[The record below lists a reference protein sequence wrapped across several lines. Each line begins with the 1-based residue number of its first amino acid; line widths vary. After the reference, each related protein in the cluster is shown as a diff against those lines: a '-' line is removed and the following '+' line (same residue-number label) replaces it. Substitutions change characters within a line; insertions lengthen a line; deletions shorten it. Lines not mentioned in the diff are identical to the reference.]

1 MSLLPLPLKKYKK
14 YIFPLVIT
22 ILLSLVYN
30 KYKSSADENETMNN
44 YQIVKQYLLSDSSLA
59 QSSKPI
65 IWVHIVYEKNGRWWP
80 SFASR
85 TTEDLNQPYQYL
97 TLKSIIDKCGEDFN
111 VCLIDDDTFQ
121 NIIPGWNVDLSI
133 VADPIK
139 SKIRQLALARVLY
152 YYGGFT
158 LPSSFICFQNLMPL
172 YEKLTRDGKMFV
184 GEMIPRNDTS
194 DKVNFFPDTKIMGCQ
209 KNCETMNSFISYL
222 EVVVSSDFTEESNF
236 IGSYSRW
243 CQEKINRGEINMI
256 PAQLIGASDSEGKQ
270 VTVDCLMSNTFLNLA
285 DKVQGLYIPADE
297 ILKRTAY
304 QWFARQSAKQALNSN
319 TVIGKY
325 LLINR
330 E

>member
-1 MSLLPLPLKKYKK
+1 MSLLTLKKYKK
-14 YIFPLVIT
+14 IIFPLIIT
-22 ILLSLVYN
+22 IMLSMIYN
-30 KYKSSADENETMNN
+30 KYKSSVYDDENMNN

-80 SFASR
+80 SFSSR

-121 NIIPGWNVDLSI
+121 NILPGWNVDLSI

-139 SKIRQLALARVLY
+139 SKLRQLALARVLY

-172 YEKLTRDGKMFV
+172 YEKLTSDGKMFV
-184 GEMIPRNDTS
+184 GEMISRNDTS

-209 KNCETMNSFISYL
+209 KNCETMNNFISHL
-222 EVVVSSDFTEESNF
+222 EIIVSSDFTKESDF
-236 IGSYSRW
+236 IGSTSRW
-243 CQEKINRGEINMI
+243 CHEKINNGEMNVI
-256 PAQLIGASDSEGKQ
+256 PAQLIGISDIDGKQ
-270 VTVDCLMSNTFLNLA
+270 VTIDHLMSNTFLNLC

>member
-1 MSLLPLPLKKYKK
+1 MSLLNFKKYKM
-14 YIFPLVIT
+14 YIYSIVIT
-22 ILLSLVYN
+22 IILSMVYG
-30 KYKSSADENETMNN
+30 KYKSSVYDDDNMNN
-44 YQIVKQYLLSDSSLA
+44 YQIVKQYLLSESSLA

-65 IWVHIVYEKNGRWWP
+65 IWIHIVYEKNGRWWP
-80 SFASR
+80 SFSSR
-85 TTEDLNQPYQYL
+85 NTEDLNQPYQYL
-97 TLKSIIDKCGEDFN
+97 TLKSIIDKCGKDFN

-139 SKIRQLALARVLY
+139 SKLRQLALARMLY

-172 YEKLTRDGKMFV
+172 YEKLTSDGKMFV

-209 KNCETMNSFISYL
+209 KNCEMMNSFISYL
-222 EVVVSSDFTEESNF
+222 EVIVSSDFTKESDF

-243 CQEKINRGEINMI
+243 CHEKINNGEMNKI
-256 PAQLIGASDSEGKQ
+256 PAQLIGTSDIDGKQ
-270 VTVDCLMSNTFLNLA
+270 VTIDSLMGNSFLNLC

-304 QWFARQSAKQALNSN
+304 QWFARQSAKQALQSN